1 MCSNSQSSCWTWLAF
16 FIFQEK
22 SDGSDQVAGLGL
34 QIEILYLSSV
44 CSNSQSSCWTWLVFF
59 VFKEKS
65 DRYDQVAG
73 LGPQIEI
80 LYLSSVCSNSQSNCW
95 TWLFFLFLKRKVT
108 DMIKLLDLVSK
119 LKFCICHQC
128 AQIVS
133 QVAGLGLLF
142 RF

>member
-1 MCSNSQSSCWTWLAF
+1 MIKLLDLVSILKFCICHQCAQIVSQVAGLGF
-16 FIFQEK
+16 FFVFKEK
-22 SDGSDQVAGLGL
+22 SDRSDQVAGLGL
-34 QIEILYLSSV
+34 QIEILYLSAV
-44 CSNSQSSCWTWLVFF
+44 CSNSQSS
-59 VFKEKS
+59 
-65 DRYDQVAG
+65 
-73 LGPQIEI
+73 
-80 LYLSSVCSNSQSNCW
+80 CW

-133 QVAGLGLLF
+133 QFAGLGLLF